1 MSSSKLTKVQL
12 RVEVQNPLTEI
23 RISDARFRDVKLP
36 ANVGPIDAWL
46 APGVYEVSFREGTSW
61 RSELV
66 LLGPE
71 SGSAPVVVHQP
82 TPFPTD
88 APPPIP
94 DAEEPDVTV
103 PPAPATSRLTIRA
116 WPLSGPNVTSSLLPV
131 TGVEVLYADSESSVT
146 PRDVTSTS
154 PQLSFDLPPGYWRLR
169 LTGPQSSGTV
179 EMPLVMCPGWN
190 TVVELALDSSVATSA
205 PAWSP
210 ADLQMQMRRLSN
222 MPRNTALREYRRL
235 ALQSLATRRSLQ
247 GAAFEGLLNELLTD
261 KWDDPLLGIYGA
273 YLLPFETTEQQSV
286 ASGVI
291 QNLALLV
298 QGPAGVL
305 PQTGFRHPD
314 VDALALR
321 LSLSR
326 NESLSSFEPFA
337 YPPMLARG
345 WRTLMEAARQ
355 RPDLVPKG
363 SLTAEVAA
371 RLVAAD
377 PWVAWR
383 QRPASSTGTSVAT
396 VTQGAT
402 AGQPAGAVGT
412 TAPVASPTVAAP
424 VAPAVAAPPALTL
437 VTVAGAAVTAAA
449 MVAGATARTFAQEG
463 TAADVAPPVPDDA
476 QRFAANCQIIRA
488 ALAHR
493 SLREWYRRSV
503 ASAENA
509 PLEAAVDPI
518 IPSEERILAGA
529 LRPIATDEER
539 QQIFDAAYVL
549 SARPVP
555 APPTAENLARQTGLP
570 VTTLADAA
578 ASLALRFLDVAR
590 AANIDLNARSIMA
603 IPDLIIPYD
612 ANFLGDGFI
621 VPPPAMSDALRLQAY
636 AGGAS
641 IAYTHYS
648 LVMHAVRRTAIFA
661 ASNIDASR
669 KVQMAATGTWR
680 MDERVGESQMG
691 PEGRV
696 EGGPDGGRI
705 VRREDLLWGTVAEA
719 RSANAAASFYS
730 NAAPQH
736 MRFDRDEWVRL
747 EEWALER
754 APDFCYR
761 LCVLSGP
768 VLRDNDPFP
777 DKLPSN
783 LQAMYRTYIG
793 AQIPAAF
800 WKVIVLRDA
809 SAAGEDLSATAFAM
823 RQSDFWND
831 NDGRQLQS
839 AKVHQVTLQAI
850 EQWTG
855 LDFGELK
862 KADEL
867 QWSLQTA
874 MPGLSVPL
882 EWPQI
887 RCSRDIVFSGQVRR
901 RLGARVQRASAW
913 TESPGLERLSKPT
926 AGCGCEGTTEF
937 DARAA
942 VEALSK
948 DFERLTAMLA
958 AQAQALEAQ
967 VPAGTAGVRGIA
979 APVGAPAGVD
989 AQEDD
994 PRVIEIV
1001 SAAPLSTQKKMR
1013 VFARSIVE
1021 QGDVNRGTRRATAPR
1036 ELERIIGGED
1046 VPPGGYPSCVC
1057 IGDAT
1062 RWFCSG
1068 ALIGPRVVLT
1078 AGHCG
1083 AGITRIM
1090 VAGNRVSPWL
1100 DSAARVIAVQSVYL
1114 HPEYRAPSNENDINL
1129 LILAEQANLPPVPLA
1144 SSAQLQSAEGIEL
1157 VGFGYNDPSR
1167 PLGFGTKRQ
1176 VHVPMAPILGLAP
1189 GENLT
1194 GLEAQLGFHSA
1205 YEFVAGRKGLGIDT
1219 CNGDSG
1225 GPAYLKDPTL
1235 GPLLAGLTSRATRS
1249 GTQPCGDG
1257 GIYVRP
1263 DVFASWIRDTL
1274 ARAAIPWPV

>member
-1 MSSSKLTKVQL
+1 MSSSKVSKLQL

-46 APGVYEVSFREGTSW
+46 PPGVYEVSFREGKSW

-71 SGSAPVVVHQP
+71 SGPGPIVVHQP

-94 DAEEPDVTV
+94 DAEEPDAIV
-103 PPAPATSRLTIRA
+103 PPAPAISRLTIRA
-116 WPLSGPNVTSSLLPV
+116 WPLSGPNITSSLLPV
-131 TGVEVLYADSESSVT
+131 TGVEVLYADSDSSAS
-146 PRDVTSTS
+146 PRDVTSAS
-154 PQLSFDLPPGYWRLR
+154 PQLSFDLAPGYWRLR
-169 LTGPQSSGTV
+169 LTGPQSSRAV
-179 EMPLVMCPGWN
+179 EMPLVVCPGWN

-210 ADLQMQMRRLSN
+210 ADLQMQMRRVSN

-247 GAAFEGLLNELLTD
+247 GAAFEALLNELLTD

-273 YLLPFETTEQQSV
+273 YLLPCETTEQQSM

-291 QNLALLV
+291 RNLALLV

-314 VDALALR
+314 VDALGLR

-326 NESLSSFEPFA
+326 HESLSSFEPFA
-337 YPPMLARG
+337 YPPMLASG

-363 SLTAEVAA
+363 SLTAEIAA

-383 QRPASSTGTSVAT
+383 RRPASSTGTLLAT
-396 VTQGAT
+396 VPQDAT
-402 AGQPAGAVGT
+402 AGEPVGAVGT
-412 TAPVASPTVAAP
+412 VAPVADPTVAAP
-424 VAPAVAAPPALTL
+424 VAPAAAAPPALTL
-437 VTVAGAAVTAAA
+437 VTVAGAAVAAAA
-449 MVAGATARTFAQEG
+449 MVAGA
-463 TAADVAPPVPDDA
+463 VPDEP

-509 PLEAAVDPI
+509 PLEPPVDPI
-518 IPSEERILAGA
+518 VPSEERILAGA
-529 LRPIATDEER
+529 LRPIATDEEW
-539 QQIFDAAYVL
+539 QGMFDAAYVL
-549 SARPVP
+549 SARPAP

-570 VTTLADAA
+570 ATTLADAA
-578 ASLALRFLDVAR
+578 TSLARRFLDVAR
-590 AANIDLNARSIMA
+590 AANIDLNVRSIMA

-612 ANFLGDGFI
+612 PNFLGDGFI

-636 AGGAS
+636 ANGEL

-661 ASNIDASR
+661 ASNIDAAR

-691 PEGRV
+691 PEGRL

-705 VRREDLLWGTVAEA
+705 VRREDLLWGTVGEA

-736 MRFDRDEWVRL
+736 VSFDRDEWVRL

-777 DKLPSN
+777 ENLPSN
-783 LQAMYRTYIG
+783 LQAMYRIYIG

-831 NDGRQLQS
+831 NDGRQLHS

-867 QWSLQTA
+867 QWSPQPT
-874 MPGLSVPL
+874 MPGSSVPL

-887 RCSRDIVFSGQVRR
+887 RSSRDIVFSGRVRR
-901 RLGARVQRASAW
+901 GLGARVQRASAW
-913 TESPGLERLSKPT
+913 TESPGLERLSKPA
-926 AGCGCEGTTEF
+926 AGCGCEGATEF

-958 AQAQALEAQ
+958 AQAQTLEAQ
-967 VPAGTAGVRGIA
+967 VPAPAGTAGVRNIA
-979 APVGAPAGVD
+979 APVGAPA
-989 AQEDD
+989 AAAPEDD
-994 PRVIEIV
+994 SRIIEIV
-1001 SAAPLSTQKKMR
+1001 SAAPPSVQDKMR
-1013 VFARSIVE
+1013 AFARSIVE

-1036 ELERIIGGED
+1036 ELERVIGGED

-1068 ALIGPRVVLT
+1068 VLVGPRVVLT
-1078 AGHCG
+1078 AAHCG

-1090 VAGNRVSPWL
+1090 VGGNRVSPWL
-1100 DSAARVIAVQSVYL
+1100 DPAARIIAVQSVHV
-1114 HPEYRAPSNENDINL
+1114 HPEYRALSNENDINL
-1129 LILAEQANLPPVPLA
+1129 LILAEQANLPPVLLA
-1144 SSAQLQSAEGIEL
+1144 NSAQLQSAEGIEL

-1225 GPAYLKDPTL
+1225 GPAYLKDPML

-1263 DVFASWIRDTL
+1263 DAFASWMQDTL